1 MNNQSGVGG
10 ILGLGAAVAVF
21 FLLRKFFPSLAKV
34 FLTLGIAAAVAVAV
48 LVAVVLFFA
57 FRKPKKTVEQQISE
71 NAAATIQKGR
81 SQLMDLRRLSMKIK
95 DPEIRQ
101 TSDAI
106 CSVIDKILRTLKE
119 QPGDV
124 PRVGRFFHYYLPTL
138 QSILAKYTRLETH
151 GIPADD
157 TVEKT
162 RSCLKDME
170 AAMEKQYLNL
180 FEDDKLDLSVE
191 MAVMTQICKRDG
203 LLADDYQIP
212 EVPSTPA
219 ASSNRNPGKETEPL
233 SGDVLEL
240 TAENFDFL
248 EDFGGEDQGITLTL

>member
-1 MNNQSGVGG
+1 MNNQSGTSG

-21 FLLRKFFPSLAKV
+21 FLMRKIFPSLAKV
-34 FLTLGIAAAVAVAV
+34 FLALGIAAAATVVV

-57 FRKPKKTVEQQISE
+57 FRKPKKTAEQQISE
-71 NAAATIQKGR
+71 NAAATIREGH

-95 DPEIRQ
+95 DPEIRK

-106 CSVIDKILRTLKE
+106 CSAIDKILRTLKE
-119 QPGDV
+119 QPADV

-138 QSILAKYTRLETH
+138 QSILTKYTRLETR

-203 LLADDYQIP
+203 LLTDDYRIP
-212 EVPSTPA
+212 EVPT
-219 ASSNRNPGKETEPL
+219 ASSNQSNQKETMPI
-233 SGDVLEL
+233 SDDAFEL
-240 TAENFDFL
+240 TEEDFDLL
-248 EDFGGEDQGITLTL
+248 EDFGEENQTITLTL